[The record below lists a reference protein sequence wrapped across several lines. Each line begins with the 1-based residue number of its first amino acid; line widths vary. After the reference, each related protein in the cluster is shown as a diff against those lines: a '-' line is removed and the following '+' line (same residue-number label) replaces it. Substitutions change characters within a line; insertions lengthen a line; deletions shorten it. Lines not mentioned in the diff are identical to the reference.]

1 MKKIGITQRLVKE
14 EKYDEIRDALDIR
27 WQKLLL
33 SIDLIPIPMPLNVD
47 LQLYKDLEING
58 IILTGG
64 NDLNSLSP
72 NNLSFLR
79 DKYENQC
86 LEYALS
92 KSIPIYGICRGMQL
106 IAEYFGSTFKK
117 IENHVATRHRIVS
130 PIRHK
135 YQKQF
140 EKINDVNSFHN
151 YSINILGD
159 KLETIVKLNV
169 GLLPITTFPKLSVSG
184 SASIASENKNVNGIN
199 RKKHRV
205 SDNDNGSL
213 FGSKSQGWIKHANVT
228 RDDNDNDEK
237 SCDVDVDVAI
247 AGGNGDG
254 DGDAGAGTTISD
266 SSLVLM

>member
-72 NNLSFLR
+72 NDLSFLR

-86 LEYALS
+86 IEYALS

-151 YSINILGD
+151 YAINILGD
-159 KLETIVKLNV
+159 KLETIGISPEDNAIEAIQHKSYKVF
-169 GLLPITTFPKLSVSG
+169 GQMWHPER
-184 SASIASENKNVNGIN
+184 ENPFNSNNCLII
-199 RKKHRV
+199 
-205 SDNDNGSL
+205 SSFFND
-213 FGSKSQGWIKHANVT
+213 
-228 RDDNDNDEK
+228 
-237 SCDVDVDVAI
+237 
-247 AGGNGDG
+247 
-254 DGDAGAGTTISD
+254 
-266 SSLVLM
+266 